1 MPAINRLVADRTS
14 LAAADITWLEELVDD
29 WQMLADT
36 SFSDLILWVPDKD
49 PNVFWAAAQVRPDT
63 GPTALEDDVV
73 GESVSYDDESLVTE
87 AFMSAEMCET
97 SDNKL
102 SAGIPVDVWAIP
114 VIRHDDVI
122 AVVERHTN
130 QMGVR
135 APGSTEDNYL
145 ETADILS
152 EMLHHGRFPLFPDFD
167 RALAPK
173 VTDGVIRVAS
183 TGMVTFA
190 SPNALSAFRRLGLT
204 GDLDGEYFIPM
215 VRDLCPKV
223 REVGQSFT
231 LDLEGRW
238 LSETDIENSE
248 ATLRARV
255 IPLQTW
261 LDDVEVSAGTMILI
275 RDLTELR
282 DRDRQLVTKD
292 ATIREIHHRVKNNL
306 QTVAALLRLQSRRM
320 KNPDAKE
327 ALRQAMGRVSA
338 IAVVHEI
345 LSQNFEEQVAFD
357 EVADRILHMVGDVA
371 ASSGSVAARR
381 EGSFG
386 SVPAETATALSLVT
400 TELCQNAIEHSLD
413 SSSGNVIVRPYRTE
427 DSLVVDIVNDGS
439 LLPEGFSLDQHRSSL
454 GLSIVTTLVQDL
466 GGTFTLENNPDGV
479 GTCAKLMIPLDRS

>member
-14 LAAADITWLEELVDD
+14 LPAADIAWLEELVDD

-145 ETADILS
+145 EIADILS

-204 GDLDGEYFIPM
+204 GDLDGEYFIPT

-275 RDLTELR
+275 RDLTELP
-282 DRDRQLVTKD
+282 DRGSSP
-292 ATIREIHHRVKNNL
+292 ASA
-306 QTVAALLRLQSRRM
+306 VAA
-320 KNPDAKE
+320 D
-327 ALRQAMGRVSA
+327 
-338 IAVVHEI
+338 
-345 LSQNFEEQVAFD
+345 EESGCQ
-357 EVADRILHMVGDVA
+357 G
-371 ASSGSVAARR
+371 SSPTGH
-381 EGSFG
+381 G
-386 SVPAETATALSLVT
+386 T
-400 TELCQNAIEHSLD
+400 
-413 SSSGNVIVRPYRTE
+413 
-427 DSLVVDIVNDGS
+427 
-439 LLPEGFSLDQHRSSL
+439 SL
-454 GLSIVTTLVQDL
+454 GHRRGARDPVAELRGAGGLRRGCRSHSPHGWRRRGIFRVR
-466 GGTFTLENNPDGV
+466 GGT
-479 GTCAKLMIPLDRS
+479 A